1 MSKAAKTIAS
11 MTGYARLTGGD
22 AGLTWAWEVKS
33 VNGRALDVR
42 CRLPAGFEAL
52 DPAARRL
59 ARDHCARGNLQ
70 INLTVQRGQD
80 ARPVRLNRA
89 VLDQV
94 LAVIQDLK
102 QEVDAQPPR
111 LDGLL
116 ALPGVIETVDDD
128 VDETQRAA
136 REAALQADLDGAF
149 VALTAAR
156 QEEGARLEALI
167 LEHIDTIAAGVEAA
181 TQTDAARPEAVRERL
196 RAQVAELLEA
206 AGPGLPEERIA
217 QEAAMIATKADV
229 REELD
234 RLRSHVSA
242 ARALV
247 ADGGPIGRRLDFLCQ
262 EFNREANTLCA
273 KSWDAT
279 LSRIGLDL
287 KASIDQL
294 REQVQNLE

>member
-1 MSKAAKTIAS
+1 MSQAAKPVAS

-59 ARDHCARGNLQ
+59 AREHCARGNLQ
-70 INLTVQRGQD
+70 INLTVQRGQG
-80 ARPVRLNRA
+80 ARPVRVNRE

-94 LAVIQDLK
+94 LALVRDLK
-102 QEVDAQPPR
+102 QEIEAQPPR

-116 ALPGVIETVDDD
+116 ALPGVIESADDD
-128 VDETQRAA
+128 VSEAARLA
-136 REAALQADLDGAF
+136 REAALQADLAGAF
-149 VALTAAR
+149 TALTATR

-167 LEHIDTIAAGVEAA
+167 LDHIDAIAAGVEAA
-181 TQTDAARPEAVRERL
+181 TQTDAARPEAIRERL

-206 AGPGLPEERIA
+206 APSLPEDRIA

-242 ARALV
+242 TRALV
-247 ADGGPIGRRLDFLCQ
+247 AAGGAIGRRLDFLCQ

-273 KSWDAT
+273 KSWDVA

-287 KASIDQL
+287 KATIDQL

>member
-1 MSKAAKTIAS
+1 MSHAAKPIAS

-22 AGLTWAWEVKS
+22 EDLAWTWEVKS
-33 VNGRALDVR
+33 VNGRTLDVR

-52 DPAARRL
+52 DPIARRL
-59 ARDHCARGNLQ
+59 AREHCARGNLQ
-70 INLTVQRGQD
+70 INLAVQRGQGP
-80 ARPVRLNRA
+80 RPVRLNRE

-94 LAVIQDLK
+94 LALVGALK
-102 QEVDAQPPR
+102 QEVEAQPPR

-116 ALPGVIETVDDD
+116 ALPGVIETAEGD
-128 VDETQRAA
+128 VSEARRSA
-136 REAALQADLDGAF
+136 REAALQADLAGAF
-149 VALTAAR
+149 VALTATR
-156 QEEGARLEALI
+156 QEEGERLEALI
-167 LEHIDTIAAGVEAA
+167 LDHIERIAAGVDAA
-181 TQTDAARPEAVRERL
+181 AQTDAARPEAIRERL

-206 AGPGLPEERIA
+206 GSGLPEERVA

-242 ARALV
+242 VRELIAA
-247 ADGGPIGRRLDFLCQ
+247 GGAIGRRLDFLCQ

-273 KSWDAT
+273 KSWDVT

-287 KASIDQL
+287 KATIDQL